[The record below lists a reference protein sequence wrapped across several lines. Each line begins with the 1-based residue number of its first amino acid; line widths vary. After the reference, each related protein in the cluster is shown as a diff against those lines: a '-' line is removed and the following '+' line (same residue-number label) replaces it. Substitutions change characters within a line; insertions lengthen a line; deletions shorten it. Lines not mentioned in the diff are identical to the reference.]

1 MIARILICYYVLV
14 LQAPLPKLPV
24 PELSRTLSKYLD
36 TMEAVMRV
44 EDFER
49 MRSIVQK
56 FGAEGG
62 EGEKL
67 QEMLKE
73 FAENQDCWVSE
84 RNRSVPLY
92 FQ

>member
-1 MIARILICYYVLV
+1 
-14 LQAPLPKLPV
+14 
-24 PELSRTLSKYLD
+24 
-36 TMEAVMRV
+36 MEAVMRV
-44 EDFER
+44 DDFER
-49 MRSIVQK
+49 MRLIVQK

-73 FAENQDCWVSE
+73 FAENQDCWVSA

-92 FQ
+92 LQ